1 MEYDLNNLSH
11 EEFIELIE
19 EDNKNSIELRKKIDE
34 NLNKLSE
41 KDRDFIR
48 GKDEES
54 N

>member
-19 EDNKNSIELRKKIDE
+19 EDNKKSIELRKNLDE
-34 NLNKLSE
+34 NLNKLSK

-48 GKDEES
+48 GKDET
-54 N
+54 ND